1 METPK
6 KVIRPSAP
14 KGLPKHSHHHAATSK
29 GRGLLII
36 VCVLIGYIAGCTTKS
51 SLMFTTSFM
60 NSLSSNNDDD
70 DGQRQEM
77 TTASVAAH
85 HHTIENRNNNNNTPS
100 NVIEEIIPPSL
111 LPSYSSEN
119 LLFPVSRS
127 MLRKSRPIIG
137 NTDRLHTYIQKLRD
151 GICTTV
157 LFIGGSVTEGHNGGG
172 VNNAYPKHFM
182 DWLNEKYPCK
192 KPINTS
198 STNTTTTT
206 TPLTPQNKNEGPMHI
221 YLKTPAS
228 ISNSETHFG
237 HMNSITSL
245 GNIDII
251 FIEFNVGDAFQK
263 DVPHALENKG
273 VNGMTKEYASCWYFE
288 AFIRRLLLIRQPDP
302 VAIVTFN
309 ADYMGLI
316 WHPSHSASYQPPKP
330 SFGELLLFCFF
341 DIM

>member
-60 NSLSSNNDDD
+60 NSLNLNSLSNNNDDD

-151 GICTTV
+151 CICTTV

-172 VNNAYPKHFM
+172 VNNA
-182 DWLNEKYPCK
+182 
-192 KPINTS
+192 
-198 STNTTTTT
+198 
-206 TPLTPQNKNEGPMHI
+206 
-221 YLKTPAS
+221 
-228 ISNSETHFG
+228 
-237 HMNSITSL
+237 
-245 GNIDII
+245 
-251 FIEFNVGDAFQK
+251 
-263 DVPHALENKG
+263 
-273 VNGMTKEYASCWYFE
+273 
-288 AFIRRLLLIRQPDP
+288 
-302 VAIVTFN
+302 
-309 ADYMGLI
+309 
-316 WHPSHSASYQPPKP
+316 
-330 SFGELLLFCFF
+330 
-341 DIM
+341 